1 MLDIDE
7 LSAKVEAMGNA
18 IAEERSEDLAMVVAG
33 LNVKGDIDHV
43 FGFVTGKRG
52 LLVRAIAKV
61 FERHPELMGDIV
73 ALIEAAKARKESQ
86 VEESAPEKAH
96 EEVGGGK

>member
-52 LLVRAIAKV
+52 LLARAIAKV
-61 FERHPELMGDIV
+61 FERHPELLQDV
-73 ALIEAAKARKESQ
+73 L
-86 VEESAPEKAH
+86 EK
-96 EEVGGGK
+96 VGGGK